1 MLTMKD
7 RSKTRNRVL
16 KGATI
21 IQSVTSSEI
30 SCLMRNQSEQGAEL
44 KVAPDAPDS
53 NSFKLYVAVDGFA
66 YDCVVRWRRND
77 KIGVEFVG
85 RGPKPK
91 HHYG

>member
-1 MLTMKD
+1 MKD
-7 RSKTRNRVL
+7 RRSPRQRVL

-21 IQSVTSSEI
+21 IQSVTTSEI
-30 SCLMRNQSEQGAEL
+30 ECVLRNQTENGAEL
-44 KVAPDAPDS
+44 KVPQGAMVPS
-53 NSFKLYVAVDGFA
+53 SFQLYVAVEGIA

>member
-1 MLTMKD
+1 MKD
-7 RSKTRNRVL
+7 RNKIRNRVL

-21 IQSVTSSEI
+21 IQSITSSEI
-30 SCLMRNQSEQGAEL
+30 ACVMRNQSEVGAEL
-44 KVAPDAPDS
+44 KVAPDAAIS
-53 NSFKLYVAVDGFA
+53 NSFQLYVAVDGLA

>member
-1 MLTMKD
+1 MKD
-7 RSKTRNRVL
+7 RNQIRKRVL
-16 KGATI
+16 KGAAV
-21 IQSVTSSEI
+21 IQSVATSEI
-30 SCLMRNQSEQGAEL
+30 SCVMRNQSEQGAEL
-44 KVAPDAPDS
+44 RVPPDAVVP
-53 NSFKLYVAVDGFA
+53 NSFQLYVAVDGIA